1 MSTVLDAAV
10 PEVVRDAVAFTDMGL
25 RTRLLD
31 GGPPLVPRVATL
43 GLRDVFA
50 TADPP
55 PAADPPP
62 RFSRSPCT
70 CTAGSR

>member
-1 MSTVLDAAV
+1 MSTVLDATV

-55 PAADPPP
+55 PGGPAS
-62 RFSRSPCT
+62 SRSPCT